1 MRYPDRK
8 YISLLAALLLAACLP
23 TAGKPPSG
31 NVYRVPANIADPAP
45 ETAARD
51 ILRLINAER
60 VKRRLKPLKINPMLT
75 AAAQSHA
82 DYMAVNDCY
91 AHVCKGEPPL
101 PERVK
106 RTGYIYHKI
115 TENIHAAQLDP
126 QRLVT
131 GWMKSPTHRKNI
143 LDPVVTEIGIGHR
156 YLARDDAPL
165 RHHHYWVTNFG
176 APPTFGLGA

>member
-1 MRYPDRK
+1 MRYPGRI
-8 YISLLAALLLAACLP
+8 YIPLLTTLLLAACLGSTGQRP
-23 TAGKPPSG
+23 VA
-31 NVYRVPANIADPAP
+31 NINRVPANVAEP
-45 ETAARD
+45 AARTAITD
-51 ILRLINAER
+51 VLRLINEER
-60 VKRRLKPLKINPMLT
+60 RRRRLKPVTVNPMLT

-91 AHVCKGEPPL
+91 AHVCPGEPLL
-101 PERVK
+101 PARVK
-106 RTGYIYHKI
+106 RTGYVYRKI

-131 GWMKSPTHRKNI
+131 GWMQSPKHRKNI
-143 LDPVVTEIGIGHR
+143 LDPNVTEIGIGHR

-176 APPTFGLGA
+176 APFKLGA

>member
-8 YISLLAALLLAACLP
+8 YLSLLMALLLSACLSP
-23 TAGKPPSG
+23 AGTSPS
-31 NVYRVPANIADPAP
+31 NDVNIVPANVADPAP
-45 ETAARD
+45 RNAVGD
-51 ILRLINAER
+51 VLRLINAER
-60 VKRRLKPLKINPMLT
+60 TKRGLKPVTVSRMLT

-91 AHVCKGEPPL
+91 AHVCPGEPLL
-101 PERVK
+101 PARVK

-131 GWMKSPTHRKNI
+131 GWMRSPTHRKNI

-176 APPTFGLGA
+176 APFKLGA